1 MAYQAA
7 FDLKDILTLSLA
19 SIGAALGVLNTWK
32 VFARDRG
39 KLRVVPKHA
48 IPIGA
53 VDPRLTFCI
62 EVINVGGVALTVK
75 EVGVFHQGTSKRS
88 AVITPVI
95 SDQGPWPRRL
105 EPRSAVTVYAQGAS
119 LRVPGHPIRCAY
131 AMTDCGRTFEGNSPA
146 LNDFQ

>member
-1 MAYQAA
+1 MAR
-7 FDLKDILTLSLA
+7 DVVTLSLA
-19 SIGAALGVLNTWK
+19 AIGAVLGVLNTWK
-32 VFARDRG
+32 VFARERV

-62 EVINVGGVALTVK
+62 EVINVGGVALTVN

-95 SDQGPWPRRL
+95 ADKGPWPRRL

-119 LRVPGHPIRCAY
+119 LPMQGHPIRCAY
-131 AMTDCGRTFEGNSPA
+131 AMTDCGRTFEGNSAA
-146 LNDFQ
+146 LSDFS